1 MIEKKENKE
10 KLSIYNEKVIYM
22 ILIKNKVE
30 IGLREAAYELVSTST
45 GGRQH
50 WWKATPVESLAGS
63 NTGGTLYW

>member
-50 WWKATPVESLAGS
+50 W
-63 NTGGTLYW
+63 